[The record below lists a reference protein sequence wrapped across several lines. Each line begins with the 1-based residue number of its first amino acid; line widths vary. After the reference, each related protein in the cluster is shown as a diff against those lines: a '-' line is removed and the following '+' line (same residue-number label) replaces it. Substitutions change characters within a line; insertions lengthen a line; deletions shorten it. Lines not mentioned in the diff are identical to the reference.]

1 MSWLPDDYKVPA
13 IDIDDEIDKGYYQLK
28 KALNKDTVK
37 VYFAGKMSE
46 WRSEIYDDILSMND
60 HTELKD
66 TNIFI
71 NSSKYYNDIKNFY
84 RYPVR
89 DTIWKN
95 IKSVGPYRIGYRN
108 QDSKNVYKTNNAGEN
123 HLGFFDEKSLRSYK
137 DNWIFID
144 KDSFHFMYTNHEKP
158 ITPLDIRNTCINSIK
173 NADVIIG
180 WLDSSDCHGT
190 IAELGVAYGLD
201 KPIITFCPNGEVDGN
216 HYYNKSQIE
225 KELWFSRSFSELG
238 FPMDLKKSVR
248 QNFQDWL
255 NDYLYKESV
264 YLMQYGQS
272 SSYKIGK
279 TSRTGE
285 ERVKELNG
293 TKAPNEI
300 ILHEEIFTDNAS
312 FLEKVL
318 HQRFSDSRT
327 RGEWFE
333 LKPEQIFE
341 FVTLSKVSKFH
352 PLTKDTISALEKNA
366 LIFSESQ
373 QIEHDLFWKK
383 YNQLTKSN
391 HMGGKSSS
399 AKEAIRRLK
408 EEISYIPALS

>member
-1 MSWLPDDYKVPA
+1 MSRLPDDYKVPA
-13 IDIDDEIDKGYYQLK
+13 LDIDIEIDRGYYALK
-28 KALNKDTVK
+28 KALNKETVK

-46 WRSEIYDDILSMND
+46 WRSEIYDDILSIND
-60 HTELKD
+60 HQSSED

-108 QDSKNVYKTNNAGEN
+108 QDFKNVYEMNNDGDN
-123 HLGFFDEKSLRSYK
+123 HLGIFDNKSFHT
-137 DNWIFID
+137 DEEDWIWIN
-144 KDSFHFMYTNHEKP
+144 KNSFHFLHTNHEKP

-180 WLDSSDCHGT
+180 WLDSLDCHGT
-190 IAELGVAYGLD
+190 IAELGVAYGLN
-201 KPIITFCPNGEVDGN
+201 KPIITFCPNGVWYDGN
-216 HYYNKSQIE
+216 DYYDKSQIE
-225 KELWFSRSFSELG
+225 KELWFSRSFSGLG
-238 FPMDLKKSVR
+238 FPMDLKRSVR

-279 TSRTGE
+279 TVRSGE
-285 ERVKELNG
+285 DRLKELNG

-300 ILHEEIFTDNAS
+300 ILHEEIATDDAS

-327 RGEWFE
+327 RGEWFD

-341 FVTLSKVSKFH
+341 FVTLSKISNFQ
-352 PLTKDTISALEKNA
+352 PLTKDTISALEKDA

-373 QIEHDLFWKK
+373 QIKHDL
-383 YNQLTKSN
+383 L
-391 HMGGKSSS
+391 
-399 AKEAIRRLK
+399 
-408 EEISYIPALS
+408 